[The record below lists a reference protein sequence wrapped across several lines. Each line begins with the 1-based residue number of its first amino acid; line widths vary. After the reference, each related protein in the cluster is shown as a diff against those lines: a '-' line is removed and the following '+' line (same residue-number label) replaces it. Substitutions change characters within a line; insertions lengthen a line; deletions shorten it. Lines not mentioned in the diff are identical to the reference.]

1 MAVAVPIDERRTI
14 VWEVVARSEEIP
26 RLRREA
32 VAVVEAWGVARGAE
46 DVVRLGVSELLT
58 NVAVHVTD
66 PHCRLEL
73 RRVGTAVCVFVHD
86 RSDAPP
92 RPGSVCSLLATTG
105 RGLCLLDA
113 MADAFGW
120 TPTDEGKSVWF
131 FCGPSH
137 G

>member
-1 MAVAVPIDERRTI
+1 MTLAVPINDQRRLM
-14 VWEVVARSEEIP
+14 WDVVAQPEEIP
-26 RLRREA
+26 RLRREVA
-32 VAVVEAWGVARGAE
+32 AVVEAWGVARGAE

-58 NVAVHVTD
+58 NVAAHVAD
-66 PHCRLEL
+66 PRCRLEV

-86 RSDAPP
+86 RSAEPP
-92 RPGSVCSLLATTG
+92 RPGSACSLLATAG